1 LLAPSLTYGIPMNGC
16 GHAKHKKF
24 CSEDCAMEDH
34 DQAHE
39 YPEEWADECS
49 ICADKLKEELNE
61 SI

>member
-1 LLAPSLTYGIPMNGC
+1 
-16 GHAKHKKF
+16 
-24 CSEDCAMEDH
+24 MEDH